1 MTAVSRRLMTLGSLL
16 LVATIATVATILT
29 MPSTITAG
37 RLLPE
42 LVPRSNRVVMFTDSV
57 GLGAKT
63 ALPAAFPADWEVR
76 VEGDPAQMVGQLEAQ
91 YIRPRLAANPEWFGE
106 HVVIAAGY
114 NFPYWD
120 HGRFVREVDSLVNTL
135 TAAGVEHVYWVTLRE
150 VDPRYVSASAW
161 RQIQPY
167 YWYFPDVNRLLE
179 QALER
184 HPNLSLIDWRA
195 AADRPDITYDAIH
208 LNPTGAALYSG
219 LVRAAVDA
227 ASTTVPDGATTR
239 VHVAGGIGAVAAAV
253 NITTTDP
260 RTAGFLT
267 VHRCDRPV
275 PEVSMHNHRRAEI
288 AAHSGIAPLD
298 PSGDF
303 CVTTRVATNLIVDV
317 TGVFP
322 AGGGFE
328 PVTPTRWLDT
338 RRQGTKLAA
347 GGTVALD
354 LATIRSS
361 VGFDGEPDALAV
373 VATATEAE
381 APGFLRVTPCGTVAT
396 TSNVNY
402 LDGFAVPNLVVVEPD
417 AEGRICV
424 TSHAT
429 THVIVDL
436 FGVFVDAVPPDEP
449 GGVSADI
456 ATRVFDSREA
466 GAPVAAGSVTVL
478 DLAPAGVVAGESAVV
493 NLTALGAAAPGFVTA
508 FPCGAD
514 VPDTSNLN
522 VVPGQVVSNG
532 AIVAVDET
540 TRLCVFSL
548 SSLELVVDL
557 MGSIGAPFVGATPVR
572 ALDTRRR

>member
-1 MTAVSRRLMTLGSLL
+1 MTAVNRRRVAVVSLL
-16 LVATIATVATILT
+16 IVATIATL
-29 MPSTITAG
+29 PSTITSG

-42 LVPRSNRVVMFTDSV
+42 LAPRSNRVVMFTDSV

-76 VEGDPAQMVGQLEAQ
+76 VDGDPARMVGQLEAQ
-91 YIRPRLAANPEWFGE
+91 NIRPRLATNPEWFGE

-120 HGRFVREVDSLVNTL
+120 HHRFVREVDSLVDTL

-150 VDPRYVSASAW
+150 IDPQYVSAAAW
-161 RQIQPY
+161 RQVQPY
-167 YWYFPDVNRLLE
+167 YWYFPDVNRLLD

-208 LNPTGAALYSG
+208 LNPTGAALYSS

-239 VHVAGGIGAVAAAV
+239 IHVDGGSGAVAAAV
-253 NITTTDP
+253 NIATTDP

-275 PEVSMHNHRRAEI
+275 PDVSMHNHRRAEI

-361 VGFDGEPDALAV
+361 VGFDGDPAALAL
-373 VATATEAE
+373 VATATEAD
-381 APGFLRVTPCGTVAT
+381 APGFLRVSSCDAT
-396 TSNVNY
+396 AKTSNVNY

-417 AEGRICV
+417 PDGRICV

-436 FGVFVDAVPPDEP
+436 FGVFLDPNDGVADEP
-449 GGVSADI
+449 AGVSADA
-456 ATRVFDSREA
+456 ATRVFDSRDT
-466 GAPVAAGSVTVL
+466 GAPVAAGSVTAL
-478 DLAPAGVVAGESAVV
+478 DLAPAGVSPGEAAVV

-522 VVPGQVVSNG
+522 IVPGQVVSNG

-548 SSLELVVDL
+548 SSLELVVDV